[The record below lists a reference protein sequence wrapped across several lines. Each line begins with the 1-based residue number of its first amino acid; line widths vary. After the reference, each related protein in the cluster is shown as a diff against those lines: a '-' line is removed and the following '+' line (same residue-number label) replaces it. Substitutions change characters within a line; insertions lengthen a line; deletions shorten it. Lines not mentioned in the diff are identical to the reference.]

1 MTDFTINRGSDL
13 RATMNFSDATGAP
26 VDLTG
31 YTVAIYEPHPAIAD
45 HLSAQ
50 IIDAAAGE
58 VTLTTQ
64 WADAMPTGRIMHFR
78 VRVTAGEDDVSTQR
92 FWVVVK

>member
-1 MTDFTINRGSDL
+1 MTEFTINRGSDL
-13 RATMNFSDATGAP
+13 RATMTFADAAGAP

-45 HLSAQ
+45 HLTAQ
-50 IIDAAAGE
+50 ITDAAAGK
-58 VTLTTQ
+58 VTLTMQ

-92 FWVVVK
+92 FWVVVE

>member
-13 RATMNFSDATGAP
+13 RARMTFADAAGAP

-50 IIDAAAGE
+50 ITDAAAGE
-58 VTLTTQ
+58 VTLTMQ

-78 VRVTAGEDDVSTQR
+78 VRVTAGGDDVSTQR
-92 FWVVVK
+92 FWVVVE

>member
-45 HLSAQ
+45 HLTAQ
-50 IIDAAAGE
+50 ITDAVAGE
-58 VTLTTQ
+58 VTLAMQ
-64 WADAMPTGRIMHFR
+64 WADTMLSGRVMNFR

-92 FWVVVK
+92 FWVVVE